1 LARTLLAIALPALA
15 VGFSWIR
22 LEHPRAVGPVL
33 VAAALAVAPALVRP
47 VAGRA
52 LALAASVLGV
62 AWLAFGAQP
71 WELLPYRDERVVSRV
86 TDGISLGFSDYY
98 GVVVPFDPGRR
109 PEMEGVLL
117 LAVFGF
123 VAVIALLVALNRP
136 LVAAAVTVAGVCWP
150 ATLLGSD
157 TIAIGA
163 LALAATLAVPLV
175 LRVRSPRA
183 LAAGAGLAALVVAGS
198 AWTSSATTFDR
209 DVVDWESWSFGRTPA
224 RALGVRFVWDAN
236 YDGITFPAAK
246 TVVLRISGSDRA
258 QYWRASTLDTFVND
272 RWFEDLQFLDLREA
286 QGDLAADPLL
296 PRRAEDEKSWLEQRV
311 EVRALVD
318 DRLVAAGTPVS
329 VDAPSVGSVFSYGG
343 GVLRALGPLDVG
355 TRYRVWSYVPSPS
368 PRQLAA
374 APPRYPVAADRFLVV
389 WGQLLPRFGRPG
401 RDAIVRRVLTDPS
414 YANLGAYAPLYTEAR
429 RVTAGARTPYAA
441 VLALES
447 WFRQGGRFS
456 YDEQPPPVPAE
467 IPPLVRFVTETRAGY
482 CQHFAGAMA
491 LMLRLL
497 GIPARVAV
505 GFTSGVPADGAWDV
519 SDRNAHAWVEVWFP
533 RQGWVPF
540 DPTPG
545 RGTFSGTYTFASD
558 SPTAV
563 AALRRG
569 QRTSAGDDPADI
581 RSTGGSA
588 AAGDGRPSIF
598 SLALVG
604 GALLVVAIG
613 LVKWVVRKAR
623 YLTRDPRRIAAAS
636 RRELEAFLRD
646 QGVPVPEC
654 ATLDDL
660 RGLVERR
667 LGVRGSRFFDVASRG
682 RFGPPADAS
691 GAARSAREEV
701 RVLLARARSRLSLWA
716 RVRGFVSLRS
726 LRGWQG

>member
-1 LARTLLAIALPALA
+1 VLAR
-15 VGFSWIR
+15 
-22 LEHPRAVGPVL
+22 
-33 VAAALAVAPALVRP
+33 
-47 VAGRA
+47 
-52 LALAASVLGV
+52 
-62 AWLAFGAQP
+62 
-71 WELLPYRDERVVSRV
+71 
-86 TDGISLGFSDYY
+86 
-98 GVVVPFDPGRR
+98 
-109 PEMEGVLL
+109 
-117 LAVFGF
+117 
-123 VAVIALLVALNRP
+123 
-136 LVAAAVTVAGVCWP
+136 
-150 ATLLGSD
+150 
-157 TIAIGA
+157 
-163 LALAATLAVPLV
+163 
-175 LRVRSPRA
+175 
-183 LAAGAGLAALVVAGS
+183 
-198 AWTSSATTFDR
+198 
-209 DVVDWESWSFGRTPA
+209 
-224 RALGVRFVWDAN
+224 
-236 YDGITFPAAK
+236 
-246 TVVLRISGSDRA
+246 
-258 QYWRASTLDTFVND
+258 
-272 RWFEDLQFLDLREA
+272 
-286 QGDLAADPLL
+286 
-296 PRRAEDEKSWLEQRV
+296 
-311 EVRALVD
+311 
-318 DRLVAAGTPVS
+318 
-329 VDAPSVGSVFSYGG
+329 
-343 GVLRALGPLDVG
+343 
-355 TRYRVWSYVPSPS
+355 
-368 PRQLAA
+368 
-374 APPRYPVAADRFLVV
+374 
-389 WGQLLPRFGRPG
+389 
-401 RDAIVRRVLTDPS
+401 
-414 YANLGAYAPLYTEAR
+414 
-429 RVTAGARTPYAA
+429 
-441 VLALES
+441 ES

-701 RVLLARARSRLSLWA
+701 RVLLVRARSRLSLWA
-716 RVRGFVSLRS
+716 RVWGFVSLRS